1 MSDVTERGYW
11 SDYMRAYEEAIRATA
26 SKRAPWFVVPADNR
40 WFTRLVVAAAIV
52 EAVEDLNL
60 SYPRVSQQKMKELQ
74 SIRAVLASEH

>member
-26 SKRAPWFVVPADNR
+26 SRRAPWFVVPADNR

-52 EAVEDLNL
+52 EAVEELNL

-74 SIRAVLASEH
+74 VIRAALAREH